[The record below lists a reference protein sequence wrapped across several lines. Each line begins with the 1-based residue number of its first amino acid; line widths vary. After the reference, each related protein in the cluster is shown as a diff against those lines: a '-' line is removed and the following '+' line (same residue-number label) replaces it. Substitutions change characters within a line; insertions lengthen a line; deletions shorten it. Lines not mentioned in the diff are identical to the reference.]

1 MSDWQPM
8 TIKPPR
14 PGQYHVRVRI
24 TEGRYLS
31 KLVRY
36 WDGTQWS
43 SRNGRLPTGFGNWG
57 DSRSNSGAR
66 LLPNPT
72 PHPVYRRRRPC
83 LTCPTSPCWASPWG
97 AVVALALALHRWLSR
112 EIESEEREE

>member
-57 DSRSNSGAR
+57 DLSQQFWREIAAQSHPPSIPTEATMPDLPYVA
-66 LLPNPT
+66 LLGIA
-72 PHPVYRRRRPC
+72 
-83 LTCPTSPCWASPWG
+83 LG

-112 EIESEEREE
+112 EIEKEEREE